1 MQIKTF
7 LAFAVAGAVVAQE
20 TKPNLIAEALASI
33 GTALTA
39 LDAKISGWDGV
50 DIAVGGDV
58 LTQSEGLLS
67 IISAAEAKVKTVPK
81 EPTISLQEAT
91 KVLGPSNALQKT
103 TAKVIDGLISKKKNL
118 DSLSLS
124 GVVGQTLG
132 KFKIASESL
141 LKEVKVRLP
150 LNVQAVGDTIG
161 KKINEALDKGIKEFG
176 S

>member
-1 MQIKTF
+1 MKLKIVF
-7 LAFAVAGAVVAQE
+7 AFAVVGAVVAQE

-50 DIAVGGDV
+50 DVAVGGDV
-58 LTQSEGLLS
+58 LTQSEALLG
-67 IISAAEAKVKTVPK
+67 IIGAAEAKVKTVPK
-81 EPTISLQEAT
+81 EPSITLQEAT

-124 GVVGQTLG
+124 GVVGQTLS
-132 KFKIASESL
+132 KFKVASESL
-141 LKEVKVRLP
+141 LKEVKIRLP
-150 LNVQAVGDTIG
+150 VNVQPVGDTIG
-161 KKINEALDKGIKEFG
+161 KKINEALDKGIKEFAA
-176 S
+176 